1 MVETL
6 FSAPHSATEAEYRRL
21 RSYGSQGKS
30 LEQMTREAEA
40 ETHDVR
46 WIAIYDLYDLRGD
59 EAGIAHA
66 LAQLEDRALVSELTY
81 RDVFTTEA
89 LQRMVN
95 KP

>member
-46 WIAIYDLYDLRGD
+46 WIAIYDLYGLRGD

-66 LAQLEDRALVSELTY
+66 LAQFEDRALVSELTY